1 MTIEM
6 IETAIRILPV
16 MIALLALFMV
26 IYFGRTYH
34 PVKALQKTYIR
45 IDGLLHEKKRFF
57 DYLINDDKSSDM
69 EVVMSGISLKC
80 ERCDRVMVMKKYTQ
94 GYLISHSK
102 NGVFKI

>member
-1 MTIEM
+1 MNKGNVIE
-6 IETAIRILPV
+6 IRC
-16 MIALLALFMV
+16 
-26 IYFGRTYH
+26 
-34 PVKALQKTYIR
+34 
-45 IDGLLHEKKRFF
+45 KKRFF

-69 EVVMSGISLKC
+69 EVVMNGISLKC

>member
-1 MTIEM
+1 MNKERTELNKGNVIE
-6 IETAIRILPV
+6 IR
-16 MIALLALFMV
+16 F
-26 IYFGRTYH
+26 
-34 PVKALQKTYIR
+34 KKC
-45 IDGLLHEKKRFF
+45 KKRFF

-69 EVVMSGISLKC
+69 EVVMSVISLKC

>member
-1 MTIEM
+1 MNKGNVIE
-6 IETAIRILPV
+6 IRC
-16 MIALLALFMV
+16 
-26 IYFGRTYH
+26 
-34 PVKALQKTYIR
+34 KKC
-45 IDGLLHEKKRFF
+45 KKRFF

-80 ERCDRVMVMKKYTQ
+80 ERCDCVMVMKKYTQ

>member
-1 MTIEM
+1 MNKERTELNKGNVIE
-6 IETAIRILPV
+6 IRC
-16 MIALLALFMV
+16 
-26 IYFGRTYH
+26 
-34 PVKALQKTYIR
+34 KKC
-45 IDGLLHEKKRFF
+45 KKRFF

-69 EVVMSGISLKC
+69 EVVMNGIRLKC

>member
-1 MTIEM
+1 M
-6 IETAIRILPV
+6 
-16 MIALLALFMV
+16 
-26 IYFGRTYH
+26 
-34 PVKALQKTYIR
+34 
-45 IDGLLHEKKRFF
+45 
-57 DYLINDDKSSDM
+57 INDDKSSDM